1 MKNKHL
7 SFFLGFMLLFFNSCG
22 YQEGVREPDR
32 QSYIQFTGETQA
44 TIAII
49 DKAEPIALGETFY
62 VNKDTGEKIQKEGR
76 MLYLVAP
83 GKHEIVVQKNGEVVV
98 HRTVLINAGST
109 KEIYIP

>member
-7 SFFLGFMLLFFNSCG
+7 SFFLGFILLFFNSCG

-32 QSYIQFTGETQA
+32 QSYIQFTGEPQGTM
-44 TIAII
+44 AIV
-49 DKAEPIALGETFY
+49 DEAEPIALGKTSY
-62 VNKDTGEKIQKEGR
+62 IDKDTGKKIEKKGR

-83 GKHEIVVQKNGEVVV
+83 GKHEIIVEKNGEVVV
-98 HRTVLINAGST
+98 HRTVMINAGST